1 MEKKETIKIYNPVL
15 NIYLETLHRD
25 YWVVFFKANF
35 SERFSCVKNQG
46 YSHRMRLYKDDLK
59 LFIYDDH
66 TSFSTVFLWL
76 I

>member
-15 NIYLETLHRD
+15 NIYLETFHNE

-46 YSHRMRLYKDDLK
+46 YSHRMRL
-59 LFIYDDH
+59 
-66 TSFSTVFLWL
+66 
-76 I
+76 